1 MACNIRAARVVAAW
15 KKPRHSLL
23 RAFHGHDTCPTTYTY
38 HQRKLCEL
46 CPREFHDVV
55 HSLDGGAMEELDN
68 IRVSYMPPAMDGE
81 QRITVRATIS
91 NIVRSKTSGWSDHEL
106 EFFIWLLRYFR
117 AF

>member
-15 KKPRHSLL
+15 KKPCQSRL
-23 RAFHGHDTCPTTYTY
+23 RAFHGHDVFPTTY

-55 HSLDGGAMEELDN
+55 HSLDGGVMEELDY
-68 IRVSYMPPAMDGE
+68 IRVLYRPPAMDGE